1 MRWSSSVTHAS
12 TSSASSPKSR
22 LELLRVAHDPATF
35 EALILTACRA
45 LMAQLSGVTRI
56 VVALSGGRDSTVLLH
71 ALALRRAELGV
82 PLSALHVDHAL
93 QAASA
98 TWAAHCASACAALEV
113 PLHADRL
120 TAGPPVGASVEAWAR
135 EARYASFTQRLVAG
149 DLLLTAHHED
159 DQAETFLLNA
169 LRGSGPAGLRG
180 IAVLRPL
187 GAAWLGRPLLSLPAR
202 GIANYAAQRALRWIE
217 DPMNAAANLE
227 RAFLRQ
233 RVLPMLREH
242 WPAASRT
249 LARSALRQRA
259 AVASDEALAN
269 KILDAAPPSQAT
281 MLALATLAD
290 LTADLQ
296 ASVLRRWI
304 ARAGFPAPD
313 AVHVERILT
322 CVIAARDDRLPEVS
336 WKRVSVRRYAG
347 TLYLLRAQAGPTA
360 AIQRIWHPPAA
371 LRLPGGVLSAV
382 ATYGDGLRADVAKAG
397 LEVRLRRG
405 GERCRLAGRTHHTT
419 LKQLLQAYR
428 VPPWQRPQ
436 LPLLYVENVLA
447 AVADFLICA
456 DFVAAHHQPS
466 WRLQWSPSM
475 EIAQVGVCSSSPF
488 NSANGT

>member
-12 TSSASSPKSR
+12 TSSASSPRSR
-22 LELLRVAHDPATF
+22 LELPRVAHDPTTF
-35 EALILTACRA
+35 EAIILAACGALIT
-45 LMAQLSGVTRI
+45 QLGGVTRI

-71 ALALRRAELGV
+71 ALASRRAELGV

-98 TWAAHCASACAALEV
+98 TWAAHCARACAALEV
-113 PLHADRL
+113 PLHTDKL
-120 TAGPPVGASVEAWAR
+120 TASPPTGASVEAWAR
-135 EARYASFTQRLVAG
+135 EARYALFTHRLVAG

-187 GAAWLGRPLLSLPAR
+187 GEGWLGRPMLSLPAS
-202 GIANYAAQRALRWIE
+202 GIANYAAQRALSWIE
-217 DPMNAAANLE
+217 DPMNAAVNLE

-233 RVLPMLREH
+233 RVLPVLREH
-242 WPAASRT
+242 WPAAGRT
-249 LARSALRQRA
+249 LARSAALQRA
-259 AVASDEALAN
+259 AVGASEALADR
-269 KILDAAPPSQAT
+269 ILDAAPSPQVT
-281 MLALATLAD
+281 TLALATLTD
-290 LTADLQ
+290 LTTDLQ

-304 ARAGFPAPD
+304 ARAGFPVPD

-322 CVIAARDDRLPEVS
+322 CVIAARDDRMPEVS

-347 TLYLLRAQAGPTA
+347 TLYLLRAPAAVATA
-360 AIQRIWHPPAA
+360 VQRIWHPPSA
-371 LRLPGGVLSAV
+371 LRLPGGVLTAV

-405 GERCRLAGRTHHTT
+405 GERCRLAGRTHHTS

-428 VPPWQRPQ
+428 VPPWQRPL
-436 LPLLYVENVLA
+436 LPLLYVEDELA
-447 AVADFLICA
+447 AVADLLICA
-456 DFVAAHHQPS
+456 EFVATRDQPS
-466 WRLQWSPSM
+466 WRLRWSQST
-475 EIAQVGVCSSSPF
+475 E
-488 NSANGT
+488 SA